1 MRAGLIVLLLC
12 VLFGQARAEVAASPS
27 PEPAQQ
33 GNSPSPSPPSMSE
46 QPDIEQQ
53 ALEMRDPFKRPFVA
67 GTTVAAP
74 LSELENFGVD
84 QFKMVGVITG
94 ADRLRAILLDPSGKS
109 HFVSEKMRIGT
120 RKGYI
125 REIRSDQ
132 IVIREKIINAIGREE
147 ALDTEIRLPPE
158 TAPAASQGSQSTE

>member
-1 MRAGLIVLLLC
+1 MNRWWFAAAFLVPAAAAL
-12 VLFGQARAEVAASPS
+12 AEESAVAPVPSPVASPVAAA
-27 PEPAQQ
+27 E
-33 GNSPSPSPPSMSE
+33 
-46 QPDIEQQ
+46 PDIEEQ

-67 GTTVAAP
+67 GTTAVAP
-74 LSELENFGVD
+74 LSELESFGVD

-109 HFVSEKMRIGT
+109 HFVSEKMRIGS

-125 REIRSDQ
+125 REIRSD
-132 IVIREKIINAIGREE
+132 VILVREKITNAIGREE

-158 TAPAASQGSQSTE
+158 TAPVASQASQSTE

>member
-1 MRAGLIVLLLC
+1 MSRLLLAAAALLILPLS
-12 VLFGQARAEVAASPS
+12 LFAEEPVASPS
-27 PEPAQQ
+27 PSVSPVPA
-33 GNSPSPSPPSMSE
+33 SATPPSPVV
-46 QPDIEQQ
+46 DIEEQ
-53 ALEMRDPFKRPFVA
+53 AMEMRDPFKRPFVA
-67 GTTVAAP
+67 GTTPVAP
-74 LSELENFGVD
+74 LSELEIFGVD

-125 REIRSDQ
+125 REIRSDL
-132 IVIREKIINAIGREE
+132 IVVREKITNAIGREE

-158 TAPAASQGSQSTE
+158 TAPVASQASQPTE